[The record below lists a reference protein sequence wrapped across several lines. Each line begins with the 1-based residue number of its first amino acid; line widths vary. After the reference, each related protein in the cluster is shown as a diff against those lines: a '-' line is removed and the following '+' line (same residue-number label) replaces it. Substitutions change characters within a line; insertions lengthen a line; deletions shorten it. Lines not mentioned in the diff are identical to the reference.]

1 MVTYSSNQ
9 ALPGVPVSGHGF
21 AHNKKQAY
29 GTYTSTV
36 TSLLA
41 ADIIRMVRLPKGAVV
56 TGGRFFG
63 GTLESTTSGAV
74 LDIDIG
80 YEANGV
86 DVADS
91 DAFGNLG
98 VLISAARSGDKPEAL
113 TYSYPLGGV
122 LLTAGPKTL
131 GAETIVGLTVVASAL
146 AWVSGTLSLVV
157 DYELP

>member
-1 MVTYSSNQ
+1 MATYTATRGAANF
-9 ALPGVPVSGHGF
+9 PVAGHGF
-21 AHNKKQAY
+21 AGNKKQAWA
-29 GTYTSTV
+29 TYYSTT

-41 ADIIRMVRLPKGAVV
+41 GDIIRMVRLPKGAIV

-63 GTLESTTSGAV
+63 STLETSTSGAA
-74 LDIDIG
+74 LDIDVG

-86 DVADS
+86 DTVDS

-98 VLISAARSGDKPEAL
+98 VLNSAARAGDKPEAL

-131 GAETIVGLTVVASAL
+131 GAETIIGLTVVASAL
-146 AWVSGTLSLVV
+146 AWVSGTLGLVV
-157 DYELP
+157 DYEMP